1 MDRTNVTCTDTEST
15 VGADILNKND
25 RYLKV
30 ALDGATVAIELYKN
44 TPSARIYVGFMFGME
59 FTSEGT

>member
-1 MDRTNVTCTDTEST
+1 MDRTNVTCTSTESI
-15 VGADILNKND
+15 VGADILDRND

-30 ALDGATVAIELYKN
+30 ALDGATIALELFKDTPN
-44 TPSARIYVGFMFGME
+44 TRIYVGYMFGME